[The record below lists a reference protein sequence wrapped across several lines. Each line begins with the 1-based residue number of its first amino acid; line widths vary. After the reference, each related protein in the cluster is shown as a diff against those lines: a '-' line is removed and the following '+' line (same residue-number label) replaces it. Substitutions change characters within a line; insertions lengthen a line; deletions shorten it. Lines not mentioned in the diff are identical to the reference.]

1 MRIEIDPAGLD
12 DTNKK
17 VNSMAKAG
25 KTLALMVVLAMVA
38 IGAGL
43 VIALWMGN
51 HEAVAPV
58 VLPDQVQIP
67 QPPEIVPPAATFTNI
82 HANGFAQQQRGRG
95 WTNPVDPADSLPWDQ
110 RLDGILLRGG
120 EASDK
125 ADAIRKLMTVAPA
138 EAEVEL
144 SQHLINMVQD
154 DRYDPAAELLTNAT
168 TPAPVATVLMNDL
181 LNRRNNLKLP
191 MLLAIARNDQHPLKD
206 QAKDM
211 LELFL
216 QADYST
222 NWDQWGGAVDA
233 WLQQN
238 Q

>member
-1 MRIEIDPAGLD
+1 
-12 DTNKK
+12 
-17 VNSMAKAG
+17 
-25 KTLALMVVLAMVA
+25 MVA

-43 VIALWMGN
+43 AIALWMGN
-51 HEAVAPV
+51 HEAAAPV
-58 VLPDQVQIP
+58 VSPDQVNIP
-67 QPPEIVPPAATFTNI
+67 QPPEIVPSAAAYSNL
-82 HANGFAQQQRGRG
+82 NPNSFAQQSRGRG
-95 WTNPVDPADSLPWDQ
+95 WTNPVDPANGLPVDQ
-110 RLDGILLRGG
+110 RLDEILLRGG
-120 EASDK
+120 EPSDK
-125 ADAIRKLMTVAPA
+125 ADAIRKLMTVAPP
-138 EAEVEL
+138 EAQVEL
-144 SQHLINMVQD
+144 AQHLINMVQD

-168 TPAPVATVLMNDL
+168 AQPAVSTVLMNDL
-181 LNRRNNLKLP
+181 LNRRNTLKLP

-222 NWDQWGGAVDA
+222 NWDQWGSAVDT